1 MKNRV
6 YRRDTS
12 PDVVANLEGLLV
24 SDVSVSR
31 YRELM
36 FKLGQSLSDNLSARL
51 HLDQSYCVASTAEDA
66 DFLSKGLIENLLG
79 KVSDVKLACFWNH
92 HSTPITGAPSTAPI
106 IRKFIE
112 SGAQSADNLIIVK
125 SIISGSCVVKTNL
138 TALIDS
144 MEPKTI
150 FVVAPVIH
158 QDAERKL
165 KDEFPKDI
173 SDKFV
178 FEYFAKDSI
187 RERLSNEVI
196 PGIGGNVYEHLGFES
211 QEHKNRYTPSI
222 VSEKLFA

>member
-6 YRRDTS
+6 YKNNTS
-12 PDVVANLEGLLV
+12 PDVVSNLEGLLV
-24 SDVSVSR
+24 RDVSVST
-31 YRELM
+31 YRDLM
-36 FKLGQSLSDNLSARL
+36 FKLGQSLTDNLSAQL
-51 HLDQSYCVASTAEDA
+51 HSNESYCVASTAEDA
-66 DFLSKGLIENLLG
+66 DFLSRGLIENLLG

-92 HSTPITGAPSTAPI
+92 HSTPVSGASSTAPI
-106 IRKFIE
+106 IKKFIE
-112 SGAQSADNLIIVK
+112 TGAKGADNLIIVK

-150 FVVAPVIH
+150 FVVAPVMH
-158 QDAERKL
+158 KDAERKL
-165 KDEFPKDI
+165 KYEFPKHI

-178 FEYFAKDSI
+178 FEYFAKDCI
-187 RERLSNEVI
+187 REKVSNEVL

-211 QEHKNRYTPSI
+211 QDHKNRYTPSI